1 MKLIVFDIDDT
12 LTKSECQHQLA
23 YVNTMKEFGITKI
36 NQAWSEYEHHTDSYI
51 LKVNFEA
58 NLKKD
63 FDFGFVEK
71 FESRMTQILLTLKQV
86 SEIAGARDCIT
97 SFSKRSDYAIA
108 FATGSLLQLA
118 LIKLNQAEIYFNEQ
132 LVVGSNSVFSREE
145 IVQGA
150 INQAKLFHQVEHFEQ
165 IISVGDGIWDLNT
178 ARNLGLHFIGIG
190 NKNLHD
196 FKQARIQ
203 YHIEDWKEFSLETME
218 QKFGIKR

>member
-12 LTKSECQHQLA
+12 LTKSEYQHQLA

-36 NQAWSEYEHHTDSYI
+36 NQVWSEYEHHTDSYI
-51 LKVNFEA
+51 LKVNYEA

-63 FDFGFVEK
+63 FDFEFLGR
-71 FESRMTQILLTLKQV
+71 FETRMTQILLTLKQV
-86 SEIAGARDCIT
+86 SEIDGARDCIT
-97 SFSKRSDYAIA
+97 NFSKRSDYAIA
-108 FATGSLLQLA
+108 FATGSLLQPA
-118 LIKLNQAEIYFNEQ
+118 LIKLNQAEIDFDEQ

-178 ARNLGLHFIGIG
+178 ARNLGIHFIGIG
-190 NKNLHD
+190 KKNLND
-196 FKQARIQ
+196 FNQASIQ
-203 YHIEDWKEFSLETME
+203 YHIEDWKEFSLKTME
-218 QKFGIKR
+218 QKFGIRC